1 MNYTEEVPDYGH
13 VMTIEEW
20 NECVEEGYFI
30 SDDGHG
36 YFCKDGKMD
45 RTLEVFS
52 PRAAQME
59 IDATHV
65 CWFNK

>member
-20 NECVEEGYFI
+20 NEVVDYGMFI
-30 SDDGHG
+30 NYDGFG
-36 YFCKDGKMD
+36 FFCKDGKMD
-45 RTLEVFS
+45 RNLEVFS
-52 PRAAQME
+52 PRAIHTAT
-59 IDATHV
+59 DATHV

>member
-1 MNYTEEVPDYGH
+1 MNYTEEIPDYGD
-13 VMTIEEW
+13 VMTIKEW
-20 NECVEEGYFI
+20 NECVECGLFTNY
-30 SDDGHG
+30 DGCG

-52 PRAAQME
+52 PKAAQTE

>member
-1 MNYTEEVPDYGH
+1 MNYTEEIPDYGDI
-13 VMTIEEW
+13 MTIEEW
-20 NECVEEGYFI
+20 NDCVEQGFFTN
-30 SDDGHG
+30 DDGSG

-45 RTLEVFS
+45 RTIEVFS
-52 PRAAQME
+52 PQAAKME